1 MKPKHNIQEKIKFY
15 LKAWRKPY
23 PFSIKIETFQNY
35 DQLETCGIDHG
46 IKIGSITSTY
56 F

>member
-1 MKPKHNIQEKIKFY
+1 MKPKHNIQEKVIFY
-15 LKAWRKPY
+15 LKEWKKTY
-23 PFSIKIETFQNY
+23 SFSIKIETFQNY
-35 DQLETCGIDHG
+35 DQLETCGTGYG